1 MPSRKH
7 HCPQVSEARAT
18 CFARKSVIS
27 YRQSHFCIAAHPI
40 ANKALCM
47 NDNATF
53 SIDTDNREFQDAY
66 ALLKYTRQSVFL
78 TGKAGTGKSTFLRYI
93 CNNIHKR
100 HVVLAPTGIAAINAG
115 GSTIHSFFKMPFR
128 PILPDDPDLSLK
140 NSRIYEMLKYN
151 KRQRKLLKE
160 VELIIIDEI
169 SMVRADMIDFIDRVL
184 RVFSGN
190 MRDPFG
196 GKQLLLV
203 GDVYQL
209 EPVVT
214 ADMRDIL
221 ARFYPT
227 PFFFSARV
235 FKEMSLVPIEL
246 HKAYRQSD
254 PMFVALLDKI
264 RCNKAGI
271 DEIAI
276 LNTRYHPLQT
286 TREKENFA
294 ITLTTRRDHADTIN
308 ESHLE
313 KIEGYAYTFEG
324 SISGDFPDS
333 SLPTPQKLELKTGA
347 QIMFIKNDAEH
358 RWVNGSLG
366 IVSEIIDGEHIN
378 VLLENGDE
386 CFIEPATWENIR
398 YTYNEK
404 EERIEEKVLGTYRQY
419 PVKLAWAITIH
430 KSQGLT
436 FRHVTIDFTG
446 GTFAGGQAYVAL
458 SRCTSL
464 GGITLTKPISLKE
477 IFVNPEIVRFS
488 NNFNNPAL
496 IKQALQQAEADRR
509 YHAAAEAFDHD
520 DFGLF
525 LDEFFKAIHL
535 RYDIEKP
542 AIRRYIRRK
551 LGIIKK
557 LKEENR
563 RLLESSHQRND
574 TLRQYAR
581 EYYEMGNECVVKAR
595 DYRAA
600 LANFDKALTLD
611 PTLVDA
617 WVRKGVTLVDCGDRI
632 KGMECFNEAVRLSP
646 LNFKALYNR
655 GKLRFE
661 CKDYE
666 EALSDFA
673 KAVTQKPLHAAAH
686 ERLGDTFMRLNMTD
700 MATRHWSIAEEL
712 RESKKKKG

>member
-1 MPSRKH
+1 
-7 HCPQVSEARAT
+7 
-18 CFARKSVIS
+18 
-27 YRQSHFCIAAHPI
+27 
-40 ANKALCM
+40 M
-47 NDNATF
+47 NNNTKTS
-53 SIDTDNREFQDAY
+53 SIDTDNREFQNAY
-66 ALLKYTRQSVFL
+66 ALLKYTHQSVFL

-93 CNNIHKR
+93 CDNIRKR
-100 HVVLAPTGIAAINAG
+100 YVVLAPTGIAAINAG

-140 NSRIYEMLKYN
+140 GSRIYEMLKYS
-151 KRQRKLLKE
+151 KQQRKMLKE

-235 FKEMSLVPIEL
+235 FKEMTLVPIEL
-246 HKAYRQSD
+246 RKTYRQSD
-254 PMFVALLDKI
+254 PLFVALLDKI
-264 RCNKAGI
+264 RCNKAGL

-276 LNTRYHPLQT
+276 LNTRCCPPIT
-286 TREKENFA
+286 TGEEESFA
-294 ITLTTRRDHADTIN
+294 ITLATRRDHVDAIN

-313 KIEGYAYTFEG
+313 KIKGETYTFEG
-324 SISGDFPDS
+324 EITGDFPNG
-333 SLPTPQKLELKTGA
+333 SLPTPQKLELKIGA
-347 QIMFIKNDAEH
+347 QIMFIKNDTEH

-366 IVSEIIDGEHIN
+366 IVSEIIDGQRIN

-398 YTYNEK
+398 YSYNEK
-404 EERIEEKVLGTYRQY
+404 EQCIEEKVLGIYRQY

-436 FRHVTIDFTG
+436 FNHVTIDFTG

-464 GGITLTKPISLKE
+464 SGITLTQPISLKE

-488 NNFNNPAL
+488 NSFNNPSL

-509 YHAAAEAFDHD
+509 YHAAVEAFDND
-520 DFGLF
+520 DIELF

-557 LKEENR
+557 LKEQNR
-563 RLLESSHQRND
+563 HLLEASYKRN
-574 TLRQYAR
+574 TILRQYAQ

-617 WVRKGVTLVDCGDRI
+617 WVRKGVTLVDCGEHI
-632 KGMECFNEAVRLSP
+632 KGMECFNEAIRLSP

-655 GKLRFE
+655 GKLRYE

-666 EALSDFA
+666 DALSDFA
-673 KAVTQKPLHAAAH
+673 KAVTQKPFHAAAH
-686 ERLGDTFMRLNMTD
+686 ERLGDTFMQLNMAD
-700 MATRHWSIAEEL
+700 MAAQHWSIAEEI
-712 RESKKKKG
+712 RENKKEK